1 MILVRGIFVSYHQ
14 GPGTTLS
21 LYWVTSSVLLL
32 VGLGIGLEYV
42 AQITIVERT
51 FSRNFL
57 PPHHLHTVPSA
68 FFVSSFTQ
76 LPEIVSRAAHPQP
89 ANTQI
94 LAPFSTSPRPYLG
107 GEVCYAEI
115 AAVTPTSSPG
125 DIVKPTPTTAN
136 RPDQGELLSN
146 IVCSGQPSFLSKAD
160 FSYPAGAQT
169 AMSGTTPG
177 TVEGDVVVA
186 AGMVNAQGEA
196 TSWSLSPHREKRRPL
211 KPLHSSGAT
220 ALARASSNPSLG
232 LPSSSSSSSSSFSH
246 KLRRRLQ
253 GPQEEGK
260 DRGGDGSQVSSVGAS
275 ATGPDAA
282 AAAAAAIAAMVSSSS
297 GSEDALTGTALLPG
311 RAEPSSSSH
320 PTVAPD
326 MSMARS
332 ISWSPF
338 SGGGGGGGG
347 SSRSSAAHTNGPSR
361 ANAAPRLRRGS
372 SLTYF
377 TSQMDAPYRNDSERR
392 PGGGAHSPPL
402 GKTPAAPS
410 LRRASASPTLSPGI
424 DRVRFPRRSPSLR
437 GTLDADQEGQPAHTE
452 SEAYTNLFRSGS
464 GDSGGA
470 PPPPLLGGPQPP
482 TMVLK
487 DAGRSGQ
494 GKGPGGV
501 RAGGRATAAAGG
513 MGAPLSA
520 RQAVFHGQGDYSGDG
535 VLGVSEPSHAFVENA
550 DGSKSYRRNSHFG
563 GKSSVPQG
571 SSSRQ
576 DSRCEGVEPCLDVN
590 TGQS

>member
-1 MILVRGIFVSYHQ
+1 MES
-14 GPGTTLS
+14 P
-21 LYWVTSSVLLL
+21 
-32 VGLGIGLEYV
+32 
-42 AQITIVERT
+42 RT

-57 PPHHLHTVPSA
+57 PPHQLHTVPSA

-115 AAVTPTSSPG
+115 AAVTPASSPG
-125 DIVKPTPTTAN
+125 DIVKPIPTTAN
-136 RPDQGELLSN
+136 RPDQGELLSK
-146 IVCSGQPSFLSKAD
+146 IVCSGQPSFLPKAD
-160 FSYPAGAQT
+160 FSYPAGVQT

-177 TVEGDVVVA
+177 TVEGDVVVT
-186 AGMVNAQGEA
+186 AGIVNAQGEA
-196 TSWSLSPHREKRRPL
+196 NSWSLSPHREKRRPL

-253 GPQEEGK
+253 GPQEEGEG
-260 DRGGDGSQVSSVGAS
+260 RGGGGGLVRSVGAS

-297 GSEDALTGTALLPG
+297 GSEDALTGTTLLPG
-311 RAEPSSSSH
+311 RGAPLLESSSPGSQPSTMHDQRGLREGEPSSSSH
-320 PTVAPD
+320 PTAAPD
-326 MSMARS
+326 MSIARS

-338 SGGGGGGGG
+338 SGGGGG
-347 SSRSSAAHTNGPSR
+347 SSSSSAAHTTGPPR
-361 ANAAPRLRRGS
+361 ATVAPRLRRGS

-452 SEAYTNLFRSGS
+452 SEAYTSLFRSGS
-464 GDSGGA
+464 GDSDGA

-487 DAGRSGQ
+487 DAGRGVQ
-494 GKGPGGV
+494 GKAPSGV
-501 RAGGRATAAAGG
+501 RAGGRATAAAAGG
-513 MGAPLSA
+513 MGAVLSA
-520 RQAVFHGQGDYSGDG
+520 RQAVLHGQGDNGGDG
-535 VLGVSEPSHAFVENA
+535 VLGVSELSHASVETA
-550 DGSKSYRRNSHFG
+550 DGSKIYRRNSHFG
-563 GKSSVPQG
+563 GKSSVPQA
-571 SSSRQ
+571 SSSRR
-576 DSRCEGVEPCLDVN
+576 DSRCEGVGPCLDAN
-590 TGQS
+590 TGHS